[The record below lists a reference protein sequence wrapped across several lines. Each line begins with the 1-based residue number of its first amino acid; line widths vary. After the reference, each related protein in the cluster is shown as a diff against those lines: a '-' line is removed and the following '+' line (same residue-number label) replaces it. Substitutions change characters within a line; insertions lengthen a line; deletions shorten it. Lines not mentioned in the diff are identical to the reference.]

1 MDRAEFESKLSD
13 YVRGE
18 LSAEEARQIETYL
31 TEHPEAADDLE
42 AVRTVLALSADI
54 GTAEPPDEI
63 FATARANALKA
74 IHAEAEDECKTQRT
88 RFWQRLPRPVYLS
101 GLAAMLAGVVFG
113 VLWQEN
119 TSAWAEVVAEVR
131 KLHSVRVEGWFR
143 GEKGEQVPVQ
153 QWIRTPHFFRSAV
166 GTGATRREAV
176 VNDKKMRIYMDGV
189 WYGKDINAEDAWS
202 IDKVAEQLALPERE
216 QLKPWSY
223 QIEREDRGPTVLFSI
238 WQRSSLGIKT
248 PSDIRF
254 EVEVDAQTRLPSNS
268 RVYLD
273 VGQEDWELVSEL
285 NYLDYDTPL
294 ADELFMVADDAV
306 QSFTDSVR
314 AALPFAQISDPFVP
328 WNRPFYM
335 PLDGMDIIVHPP
347 SDDPSK
353 GIESKASS
361 TVGSITRHEF
371 HRTPLA
377 EIVRV
382 IGKMPVEPEP
392 IPLAEIVWDLGDV
405 PVGLRIV
412 QTVLDVKSGI
422 ARALGETPVET
433 PAQKL
438 ANQRYSVRIAYSH
451 RLTPINR
458 VQRLGDHFGFVVEV
472 EKRQGIKTRWI
483 FTQDDSE
490 FPTNPQSGYAWTT
503 GKSYHATG
511 CPLEYAIRGMLENA
525 ALNDLVE
532 GYNEDLDEIEMQ
544 WDGAAANNPFDRQ
557 VDIDIDFSD
566 GWDVALDYLREQFGV
581 AMECI
586 SEPITYEVL
595 VMRPPSEVLV
605 SESAK

>member
-18 LSAEEARQIETYL
+18 LSAAEARQIETYL

-42 AVRTVLALSADI
+42 AVRTVLELSADI
-54 GTAEPPDEI
+54 GISEPSDAL
-63 FATARANALKA
+63 FAAARTNALKA
-74 IHAEAEDECKTQRT
+74 IQAADKRQRT
-88 RFWQRLPRPVYLS
+88 GFWQRLQRPMYLS
-101 GLAAMLAGVVFG
+101 GLAAVLAGVVFG
-113 VLWQEN
+113 VLWQGN

-143 GEKGEQVPVQ
+143 GEEGEQVPVQ
-153 QWIRTPHFFRSAV
+153 QWIRAPHFFRSAV
-166 GTGATRREAV
+166 GTGAARRESV
-176 VNDKKMRIYMDGV
+176 VNDAKMRVYMDGV
-189 WYGKDINAEDAWS
+189 WYGEDRGAESAWS

-216 QLKPWSY
+216 QLRPWSY

-254 EVEVDAQTRLPSNS
+254 EVEVDTQTRLPSNS

-285 NYLDYDTPL
+285 NYLDYDAPL
-294 ADELFMVADDAV
+294 RDELFMVADDAV

-353 GIESKASS
+353 GFEGQASS
-361 TVGSITRHEF
+361 TVGAITRHEF

-382 IGKMPVEPEP
+382 LGKMPVEPRIEQTIPSVSSEIIRVLWKEP
-392 IPLAEIVWDLGDV
+392 M
-405 PVGLRIV
+405 
-412 QTVLDVKSGI
+412 
-422 ARALGETPVET
+422 ETPE
-433 PAQKL
+433 QKL
-438 ANQRYSVRIAYSH
+438 AKQRYSVRIAYSH
-451 RLTPINR
+451 SLTSTER
-458 VQRLGDHFGFVVEV
+458 VQRLGRRFGFVA
-472 EKRQGIKTRWI
+472 EKEERQGTRTRWI
-483 FTQDDSE
+483 FTQDGSE
-490 FPTNPQSGYAWTT
+490 FPTTPPEGNMWTN
-503 GKSYHATG
+503 GKLYRCTG
-511 CPLEYAIRGMLENA
+511 CPLGFTILGMLENA

-544 WDGAAANNPFDRQ
+544 WDGAAADNPFDRQ

-566 GWDVALDYLREQFGV
+566 GWDVALDYLREHFGV
-581 AMECI
+581 AMERV
-586 SEPITYEVL
+586 SEPIAYEVL
-595 VMRPPSEVLV
+595 VMRPS
-605 SESAK
+605 K

>member
-18 LSAEEARQIETYL
+18 LSAAEARQIETYL

-42 AVRTVLALSADI
+42 AVRSVLELSADI
-54 GTAEPPDEI
+54 GTAEPS
-63 FATARANALKA
+63 NALFAAARTNALEA
-74 IHAEAEDECKTQRT
+74 IQAADKLQRT
-88 RFWQRLPRPVYLS
+88 GFWQRLQRPIYLS
-101 GLAAMLAGVVFG
+101 GLAAVLAGVVFG
-113 VLWQEN
+113 VLWQGS

-153 QWIRTPHFFRSAV
+153 QWIRAPHFFRSAV
-166 GTGATRREAV
+166 GTGAARREAV
-176 VNDKKMRIYMDGV
+176 VNDAKMRVYMDGV
-189 WYGKDINAEDAWS
+189 WYGENRGAESAWS
-202 IDKVAEQLALPERE
+202 IDKVAKQLALPERE

-285 NYLDYDTPL
+285 NYLDYDAPL
-294 ADELFMVADDAV
+294 RDELFMVADDAV

-335 PLDGMDIIVHPP
+335 PRDGMDIIVHPP

-382 IGKMPVEPEP
+382 IGEMPVEP

-422 ARALGETPVET
+422 TRALGETPVET
-433 PAQKL
+433 PEQKL

-490 FPTNPQSGYAWTT
+490 FPTNPQRGYAWTT

-544 WDGAAANNPFDRQ
+544 WDGAAADNPFERP

-566 GWDVALDYLREQFGV
+566 GWDVALNYLRAHFGV
-581 AMECI
+581 EMERVSESI
-586 SEPITYEVL
+586 SYEVL
-595 VMRPPSEVLV
+595 MLRPLRKRPT
-605 SESAK
+605 

>member
-18 LSAEEARQIETYL
+18 LSAAETRQIETYL

-42 AVRTVLALSADI
+42 AVRTVLELSADI
-54 GTAEPPDEI
+54 GTSEPSDAL
-63 FATARANALKA
+63 FAAARTNALKA
-74 IHAEAEDECKTQRT
+74 IQAADKRQRT
-88 RFWQRLPRPVYLS
+88 GFWQRLPRPMYLS
-101 GLAAMLAGVVFG
+101 GLAAVLAGVVFG
-113 VLWQEN
+113 VLWQGN

-153 QWIRTPHFFRSAV
+153 QWIRAPHFFRSAV
-166 GTGATRREAV
+166 GTGAARREAV
-176 VNDKKMRIYMDGV
+176 VNNKKMRIYMDGV

-202 IDKVAEQLALPERE
+202 IDKVAQQLALPERE

-285 NYLDYDTPL
+285 NYLDYDVPL
-294 ADELFMVADDAV
+294 RGELFMVADDAV

-353 GIESKASS
+353 GFEGQASS
-361 TVGSITRHEF
+361 TVGRITRHEF

-382 IGKMPVEPEP
+382 IGKMPVEPRIEQTIPSLRSEIIRVLWKEP
-392 IPLAEIVWDLGDV
+392 M
-405 PVGLRIV
+405 
-412 QTVLDVKSGI
+412 
-422 ARALGETPVET
+422 ETPEE
-433 PAQKL
+433 KL
-438 ANQRYSVRIAYSH
+438 AKQRYSVRIAYSH
-451 RLTPINR
+451 NLTSTER
-458 VQRLGDHFGFVVEV
+458 VQRLGQRFGFVAEV
-472 EKRQGIKTRWI
+472 EARHGTRTRWI
-483 FTQDDSE
+483 FTQDGSE
-490 FPTNPQSGYAWTT
+490 FPTNPQAGGSRTNGDNY
-503 GKSYHATG
+503 YATG
-511 CPLEYAIRGMLENA
+511 HPLGFAIRGMLENA
-525 ALNDLVE
+525 ALNDLVK
-532 GYNEDLDEIEMQ
+532 GYDQDLDEIELQ
-544 WDGAAANNPFDRQ
+544 WDDTAADNPFKRP
-557 VDIDIDFSD
+557 VDIAVDFSD
-566 GWDVALDYLREQFGV
+566 GWDVALDYLREHFGV
-581 AMECI
+581 AMERI

-595 VMRPPSEVLV
+595 VLRPHGKG
-605 SESAK
+605 AK

>member
-1 MDRAEFESKLSD
+1 MNRAEFESKLSD

-18 LSAEEARQIETYL
+18 LSAAEARQIETYL

-42 AVRTVLALSADI
+42 AVRSVLELSADI
-54 GTAEPPDEI
+54 GTAEPPDAL
-63 FATARANALKA
+63 FAAARVNALEA
-74 IHAEAEDECKTQRT
+74 IRVEAEDERKTQRVA
-88 RFWQRLPRPVYLS
+88 FWQRLPRPVYLS

-113 VLWQEN
+113 VLWQGS

-153 QWIRTPHFFRSAV
+153 QWIRAPHFFRSAV
-166 GTGATRREAV
+166 GTGAARREAV
-176 VNDKKMRIYMDGV
+176 VNDAKMRVYMDGV
-189 WYGKDINAEDAWS
+189 WYGEERGAESAWS

-216 QLKPWSY
+216 QLESWSY
-223 QIEREDRGPTVLFSI
+223 QTEREDRGPTVLFSI

-254 EVEVDAQTRLPSNS
+254 EVEVDAQTRLPNKS

-285 NYLDYDTPL
+285 NYLDYDAPL
-294 ADELFMVADDAV
+294 RDELFMVADDAI

-347 SDDPSK
+347 SDDHSK
-353 GIESKASS
+353 GFEGQASS
-361 TVGSITRHEF
+361 TKGAITRHEF

-382 IGKMPVEPEP
+382 LGKMPVEPRIEQTIPSLRSEIIRVLWKEP
-392 IPLAEIVWDLGDV
+392 M
-405 PVGLRIV
+405 
-412 QTVLDVKSGI
+412 
-422 ARALGETPVET
+422 ETPE
-433 PAQKL
+433 QKL
-438 ANQRYSVRIAYSH
+438 AKQRYSVRIAYSH
-451 RLTPINR
+451 SLTSTER
-458 VQRLGDHFGFVVEV
+458 VQRLGRRFGFVAEV
-472 EKRQGIKTRWI
+472 EERQGTRTRRI
-483 FTQDDSE
+483 FTQDGSE
-490 FPTNPQSGYAWTT
+490 FPTNSHKRSMWVSDKRYRST
-503 GKSYHATG
+503 GL
-511 CPLEYAIRGMLENA
+511 PLGSAIQNMLSNA
-525 ALNDLVE
+525 ALYDFVK
-532 GYNEDLDEIEMQ
+532 GYNEDLDEIELQ
-544 WDGAAANNPFDRQ
+544 WDGAAADNPFERP
-557 VDIDIDFSD
+557 VDVEVDFSD

-581 AMECI
+581 KMESV

-595 VMRPPSEVLV
+595 VLRPS
-605 SESAK
+605 K

>member
-18 LSAEEARQIETYL
+18 LSAAETRQIETYL

-42 AVRTVLALSADI
+42 AVRTVLELSADI
-54 GTAEPPDEI
+54 GTSEPSDAL
-63 FATARANALKA
+63 FAAARTNALKA
-74 IHAEAEDECKTQRT
+74 IQVADKRQRT
-88 RFWQRLPRPVYLS
+88 GLWQRLQRPMYLS
-101 GLAAMLAGVVFG
+101 GLAAVLAGVVFG
-113 VLWQEN
+113 VLWQGN

-153 QWIRTPHFFRSAV
+153 QWIRAPHFFRSAV
-166 GTGATRREAV
+166 GTGAARREAV
-176 VNDKKMRIYMDGV
+176 VNNKKMRIYMDGV

-202 IDKVAEQLALPERE
+202 IDKVAQQLALPERE

-294 ADELFMVADDAV
+294 AGELFMVADDAV
-306 QSFTDSVR
+306 QSFTDSVQ

-353 GIESKASS
+353 GFEGQASS
-361 TVGSITRHEF
+361 TVGGITRHEF

-382 IGKMPVEPEP
+382 IGKMPVEP
-392 IPLAEIVWDLGDV
+392 
-405 PVGLRIV
+405 RIV
-412 QTVLDVKSGI
+412 QTTPSIKSEI
-422 ARALGETPVET
+422 MRILGKMLVET
-433 PAQKL
+433 PEQKL

-451 RLTPINR
+451 RLTPTER
-458 VQRLGDHFGFVVEV
+458 VQRLGDHFGFVAEV
-472 EKRQGIKTRWI
+472 EKRQDTRTRWI
-483 FTQDDSE
+483 FTQDGSE
-490 FPTNPQSGYAWTT
+490 FPTNPQKGYSWTT

-511 CPLEYAIRGMLENA
+511 RPLGFAIQGMLENA

-532 GYNEDLDEIEMQ
+532 GYNEDLDKIEMQ
-544 WDGAAANNPFDRQ
+544 WDGAADNPFDRQ

-566 GWDVALDYLREQFGV
+566 GWDVALNYLRAHFGV
-581 AMECI
+581 EMERVSESI
-586 SEPITYEVL
+586 SYEVL
-595 VMRPPSEVLV
+595 MLRPHRKRPT
-605 SESAK
+605 